1 MNGKLNVIHNM
12 YCSISSFHFCAKSNI
27 MLRFHKP
34 KVKMEARVKNSKNI
48 DSSRKIAPLTDKS
61 YEQQLPIWNLRP
73 CKSLFTRFDFLFLH
87 ILVTLM
93 EANLS
98 TKMQMCPTAIHMI

>member
-34 KVKMEARVKNSKNI
+34 KVKMEARVKNSKNM

-61 YEQQLPIWNLRP
+61 YEQQLLIWNFQP
-73 CKSLFTRFDFLFLH
+73 RFDFLFLH

-98 TKMQMCPTAIHMI
+98 AKMQMCPTAIHMI

>member
-1 MNGKLNVIHNM
+1 
-12 YCSISSFHFCAKSNI
+12 

-48 DSSRKIAPLTDKS
+48 DSSRKIAPLTDES
-61 YEQQLPIWNLRP
+61 YEQHMLIWNLRP
-73 CKSLFTRFDFLFLH
+73 CRFTRFYFLFLH

-98 TKMQMCPTAIHMI
+98 AKMQMCPTAIHMI